1 MKAALTSTVAA
12 RARAFREVVARFVAA
27 YFVVY
32 FFPAPIALVFCSVE
46 QLDRYGEWSTRRW
59 TPVVSLV
66 GRALGVRGELRFGF
80 ASDSLADNV
89 QLVCFALV
97 AAVAAAVWTYAVAQR
112 GRAVVA
118 EGVRV
123 WLRFTLAGVVLAYGF
138 AKVFPSQMP
147 PPEPAVLLEPY
158 GRSVPMTLLWTFM
171 GASAAYQMFCG
182 WAETIGALLL
192 FSRRT
197 APLGAA
203 IVAAVMAN
211 VVMLNLCYGV
221 YVKLL
226 ATHIFFLALYVLAPS
241 VPRLFEAV
249 VAGRAVPE
257 VELPP
262 RVPPQRRRA
271 YLALKGVVV
280 AAMIYSQGIVAWR
293 HWRYDAGGAPLP
305 DLYGIYDVEEI
316 RRGGEVVPPLLTDST
331 YWQHVYFGRWDS
343 GVQFTDGSRRRL
355 HSSAGSSG
363 GTWQVAGLTEAPLTV
378 RRDADGALRFEGTQN
393 GEPLAVVARP
403 TAPMNRRLVTAEFH
417 WIAEF

>member
-1 MKAALTSTVAA
+1 MVSA
-12 RARAFREVVARFVAA
+12 RARAFREVTARFVAA

-32 FFPAPIALVFCSVE
+32 FFPAPVALVFRSVE
-46 QLDRYGEWSTRRW
+46 QLDSYAEWSTRHW
-59 TPVVSLV
+59 FPFVFLV
-66 GRALGVRGELRFGF
+66 GRALGVQREIHFGRV
-80 ASDSLADNV
+80 SDGLADNL

-97 AAVAAAVWTYAVAQR
+97 AAAVTAIWSYAER
-112 GRAVVA
+112 KRAREGVA
-118 EGVRV
+118 EGVRA

-147 PPEPAVLLEPY
+147 PPEPAVLLESY
-158 GRSVPMTLLWTFM
+158 GHSVPMTLLWAFM
-171 GASAAYQMFCG
+171 GASPAYEMFCG
-182 WAETIGALLL
+182 WAEMIGALLL

-197 APLGAA
+197 TPIGAA

-226 ATHIFFLALYVLAPS
+226 AIHIFLLALYVLAPS
-241 VPRLFEAV
+241 VPRLFEAL
-249 VAGRAVPE
+249 VAGRAVPA
-257 VELPP
+257 VELAL
-262 RVPPQRRRA
+262 RVPPERRGA

-280 AAMIYSQGIVAWR
+280 AAMIYSQGIVAWK

-343 GVQFTDGSRRRL
+343 GVQFPDGSRRQL
-355 HSSAGSSG
+355 HASAGSTV
-363 GTWQVAGLTEAPLTV
+363 GTWQVAGLTEAPLTL
-378 RRDADGALRFEGTQN
+378 RRESDGALRFDGTQN

-403 TAPMNRRLVTAEFH
+403 TAPVNLRLVRTEFR
-417 WIAEF
+417 WITER